1 LSFLSTNLFLLI
13 VSVLV
18 YSSLASYPFFIE
30 ESDARCKN
38 GYHKS
43 PSGDCEKVTDT
54 KGMPR
59 CPDGFHRSPDGDCES
74 VRDDNDDED
83 KDDGNKDEDFSDSS
97 FESKKSREDG
107 DTSLFFPDSF
117 ESEDSSNQ
125 DTISNENDIDLSNNV
140 DTSNFQENSIPSNII
155 DDIMRKHQQFAF
167 TLGSPSSDIQPTTD
181 LKGYYQKFY
190 NGYIFWHPQFGA
202 NEVHG
207 GISDKWG
214 QLDRENGVL
223 GYPIS
228 DEHDIDGGR
237 QSDFEKGH
245 ITWLAENREA
255 TVFTNK

>member
-1 LSFLSTNLFLLI
+1 LSFLYTNLFLLI
-13 VSVLV
+13 VCILA
-18 YSSLASYPFFIE
+18 YSSLASFPFFIE

-74 VRDDNDDED
+74 VS
-83 KDDGNKDEDFSDSS
+83 GNKDEEEEDEEDDKDDDFSDSS
-97 FESKKSREDG
+97 KSKKSTEDD
-107 DTSLFFPDSF
+107 DTPFFFPDST
-117 ESEDSSNQ
+117 ESEVNSNQ
-125 DTISNENDIDLSNNV
+125 DTVSQENDRDLTNNV
-140 DTSNFQENSIPSNII
+140 ETSNFQENSIPSNII
-155 DDIMRKHQQFAF
+155 DDIMRKHQQFAY
-167 TLGSPSSDIQPTTD
+167 TLGSPSSDIEPTID
-181 LKGYYQKFY
+181 SKGYYQKFY

-214 QLDRENGVL
+214 QLDRESGAL

-228 DEHDIDGGR
+228 DEHDTDGGR

-245 ITWLAENREA
+245 ITWLAENGEV